1 MTNGK
6 SKEVYL
12 VLPSTC
18 RGLLIHIHT
27 HAHTSHGGFLF
38 TCSSEC
44 YITIPG
50 FHFVH
55 AWHSDWLPCHL
66 VCVSL
71 GVCVTMLHNAAAGLN
86 TPGSQNYDCMCQSQY
101 LWKPKTLE
109 PVHPSP
115 LPSTCSFFLSP
126 CGCLGYKPA
135 PKPSGMTG
143 SVCVDTWWG
152 KKKVGWVYMS
162 IKRWLG
168 SKKQTNTY
176 CAIIYLSIILCCSFS
191 QSLCLFVKFQF
202 LWLWLQCLQ

>member
-1 MTNGK
+1 M
-6 SKEVYL
+6 
-12 VLPSTC
+12 LPSTC
-18 RGLLIHIHT
+18 RGLLIYTFTHMHT
-27 HAHTSHGGFLF
+27 HLMGGS
-38 TCSSEC
+38 CSPVPLNV
-44 YITIPG
+44 T
-50 FHFVH
+50 
-55 AWHSDWLPCHL
+55 LPYLASTLSMHDILIGYRVTWC

-143 SVCVDTWWG
+143 SVCVDT
-152 KKKVGWVYMS
+152 
-162 IKRWLG
+162 
-168 SKKQTNTY
+168 
-176 CAIIYLSIILCCSFS
+176 
-191 QSLCLFVKFQF
+191 
-202 LWLWLQCLQ
+202 